1 MNIKKRINESKDVS
15 VYKKLLKVLGGYTS
29 NFPATGV
36 TGLID
41 VSIEQG
47 KKILPSD
54 KQALD
59 ILDFVLS
66 DESEPAAVQKLLN
79 LRFSDIPIEHRPIS
93 KKANKHEVASWERNG
108 IVSDRVKA
116 LVDFENIGKKGKWSD
131 IDGELV
137 TLIDISK
144 ED

>member
-1 MNIKKRINESKDVS
+1 MSIKKRINEAKDVS

-29 NFPATGV
+29 TFPATGV
-36 TGLID
+36 TGLFD
-41 VSIEQG
+41 TAIEQG

-59 ILDFVLS
+59 ILCYVLS

-93 KKANKHEVASWERNG
+93 KKSNKHEVASWERNG
-108 IVSDRVKA
+108 VTSDRVKA
-116 LVDFENIGKKGKWSD
+116 LIDFEVTGKKGKWSD
-131 IDGELV
+131 IDGESV

-144 ED
+144 EE